1 MRNDLRNG
9 ETVAKEGLQVEEK
22 DASDLFFL
30 KLGNTLHDRGNYSTA
45 DEAFLDAA
53 DRFLKLGINM
63 HEQGN
68 YLAEATFRKAFIRA
82 RPTDSDLYLYL
93 GEMPEEKGKNITAEK
108 VYQDAT
114 EAALDFSAAFTNYFD
129 MGCSSDSPTCFSLF
143 PSNSDVLIPTA
154 THTTYQVP

>member
-1 MRNDLRNG
+1 MEAEDVSERY
-9 ETVAKEGLQVEEK
+9 
-22 DASDLFFL
+22 FL
-30 KLGNTLHDRGNYSTA
+30 KLGNTLHDRGSYSAA
-45 DEAFLDAA
+45 DEAFWDAA

-68 YLAEATFRKAFIRA
+68 YLAAEETFRKAFRA
-82 RPTDSDLYLYL
+82 WTTDSDLYLYL
-93 GEMPEEKGKNITAEK
+93 GEMPEEKVENITAEK

-114 EAALDFSAAFTNYFD
+114 EAVLDFSAAFTNYFD

-154 THTTYQVP
+154 THTTYHVP